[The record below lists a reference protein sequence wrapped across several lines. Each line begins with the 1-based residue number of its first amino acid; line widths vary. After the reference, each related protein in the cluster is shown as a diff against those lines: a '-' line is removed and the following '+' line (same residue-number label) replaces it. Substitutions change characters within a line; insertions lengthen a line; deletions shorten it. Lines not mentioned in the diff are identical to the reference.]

1 MSTVVGAAPRSP
13 DVPTQRTSRAPHG
26 VRDPEGTSQT
36 VAPVTEDVARTDL
49 DAMDELDHNVLDWE
63 IAACRTLTLG
73 IASAMIMVLCLQPFI
88 GWTLMAAELACCT
101 IALVHV
107 RMARFVLGRL
117 DARRDRARLERMR
130 WIAVTLESTF
140 GTVALLVA
148 LRIKGAAWAAASPLV
163 MVYLLGVVAS
173 SFRLRA
179 SLVLYAAALAILQWL
194 VLFHGVI
201 APRLDPAVVDA
212 SPALQAWSAWERAFW
227 IGMIGALLA
236 VSTQRLR
243 ALALASTAQRQLRR
257 HLVHE
262 LERLVSPDV
271 ASRVLAGR
279 LEPGQSER
287 RYVTVLFCD
296 LRDFTALCERRRAE
310 DALDVLN
317 AFYERACVI
326 IRAHG
331 GHVNKFLGDGLLA
344 IFGAPERH
352 SHHARAALDAARQ
365 LVRAS
370 DELRR
375 EGGVWADLQVGIG
388 LDTGDVVTGAL
399 GSPERLEYTAIGATV
414 NRAARLQAL
423 STSTGRGIVLSARTA
438 TELDDPDQLLPLGEA
453 KIKGVD
459 RPIRIYTPR

>member
-1 MSTVVGAAPRSP
+1 MADRPTERIPRGA
-13 DVPTQRTSRAPHG
+13 
-26 VRDPEGTSQT
+26 RDAEGTAET
-36 VAPVTEDVARTDL
+36 HAVAPADAIASDA
-49 DAMDELDHNVLDWE
+49 DAMDDFDRSIHEWEL
-63 IAACRTLTLG
+63 AACRTLTLG
-73 IASAMIMVLCLQPFI
+73 IASAMLMVVCLQPFI
-88 GWTLMAAELACCT
+88 GWTLMGAELACCT
-101 IALVHV
+101 IAAVHMQLL
-107 RMARFVLGRL
+107 RLGL
-117 DARRDRARLERMR
+117 ARLGSRGDRRALERLR
-130 WIAVTLESTF
+130 WAAVTVESTF
-140 GTVALLVA
+140 ATIGLLVA
-148 LRIKGAAWAAASPLV
+148 LRIKGAAWAASSPMV
-163 MVYLLGVVAS
+163 MLYVLSVVAS

-179 SLVLYAAALAILQWL
+179 RLVLYAAGLAIVQWL
-194 VLFHGVI
+194 LLYHLLI
-201 APRLDPAVVDA
+201 APGLDPAA
-212 SPALQAWSAWERAFW
+212 TGEAPTLQIWSAWERAFW
-227 IGMIGALLA
+227 IGIIGGLLA
-236 VSTQRLR
+236 VSTHRLR
-243 ALALASTAQRQLRR
+243 ALALSSTAQGRLRR

-262 LERLVSPDV
+262 LGRLVSPDV

-296 LRDFTALCERRRAE
+296 LRDFTALCERRRPE

-317 AFYERACVI
+317 AFYARACVI

-352 SHHARAALDAARQ
+352 PHHARAALDAARQ
-365 LVRAS
+365 LVRAA

-423 STSTGRGIVLSARTA
+423 SSQTGRGIVLSARTA
-438 TELDDPDQLLPLGEA
+438 SELDDPDQLLPLGEA
-453 KIKGVD
+453 TIKGVD
-459 RPIRIYTPR
+459 RPVRIYTPR